1 MSERAEERG
10 NGYVSATINLDRFG
24 RFLAEVRKEKGITQ
38 KLLAESLGVTDKA
51 VSKWER
57 GRSLPDAALLLPL
70 AEALGVSVTEL
81 LRGER
86 LQEGGIQGGGLR
98 EDEISATELENL
110 AADLRELSREEKEK
124 SAAIKKKRMVFYSAE
139 VFLAVLEVLG
149 LYLLGI
155 SWEDISTDVL
165 LVEIL
170 PLFFGI
176 WFFFFIKERLP
187 SYYDTEKISFYADGV
202 FRMNMTGFYFNN
214 NNWRYILKCGRL
226 WCGLVPVLYPLL
238 YLMLRWLSPGA
249 VWNGGLGRRSGVRGV
264 RWGGLFI
271 PMVVVGR
278 KYQ

>member
-10 NGYVSATINLDRFG
+10 NGYVSAAINLDRFG

-124 SAAIKKKRMVFYSAE
+124 SVAIKKKRLVFYSAE

-226 WCGLVPVLYPLL
+226 WCGLVPILYPLL
-238 YLMLRWLSPGA
+238 YLMLRWLIPAA
-249 VWNGGLGRRSGVRGV
+249 VWNFVFVRLSLVLGVIF
-264 RWGGLFI
+264 GGLFI